1 MTKRITFVLPGSSGA
16 PAGGPRIVY
25 EYANRLASKGHRVTV
40 IHSPVTRID
49 PDWRMLA
56 KAAIRYPQRVLDK
69 SFRPDAWMTVHPLVS
84 VRWLPTLHGRF
95 VPNADIVIATAWMTA
110 EWVAKYGE
118 NKGKKFYFIQHYE
131 DWDGPASRVE
141 ATWKL
146 PLKKIVIAQWLW
158 KIAERLGQT
167 ASIVPNAIDTGKF
180 YCIAD
185 PKVRNPSHIAMLYHK
200 HEWKGCQD
208 GLAALRSVKEAV
220 PELTAELFG
229 VPNRP
234 NELPGWIAYHQNPP
248 QEELRAIYNRAA
260 IYLAPS
266 WAEGFAL
273 PPMEAAACG
282 AALVATDIGGFKEFA
297 EHEFNALL
305 APVKSPEK
313 LAENLLELIKNKD
326 RRVNLACN
334 GKDRALQ
341 FNWDESV
348 ARFESVLLNQL
359 QEFTTN

>member
-40 IHSPVTRID
+40 VHSPVTRID
-49 PDWRMLA
+49 PGWRMLA
-56 KAAIRYPQRVLDK
+56 KAAIRYPQRILDK
-69 SFRPDAWMTVHPLVS
+69 SFRPDAWMAVHPSVS
-84 VRWLPTLHGRF
+84 VRWLPSLHGRF
-95 VPNADIVIATAWMTA
+95 VPDADIVIATAWKTA
-110 EWVAKYGE
+110 ELVATYSE
-118 NKGKKFYFIQHYE
+118 NKGNKFYFIQHYE
-131 DWDGPASRVE
+131 DWDGPAARVE

-158 KIAERLGQT
+158 EIAQHLGES
-167 ASIVPNAIDTGKF
+167 ASIVPNAIDTDKF
-180 YCIAD
+180 YCITD
-185 PKVRNPSHIAMLYHK
+185 PMVRSSSHIAMLYHK

-208 GLAALRSVKEAV
+208 GLVALRLVKEEV

-229 VPNRP
+229 VPTRP
-234 NELPGWIAYHQNPP
+234 NGLPRWIAYQQNPP

-273 PPMEAAACG
+273 PPMEAGACG

-326 RRVNLACN
+326 RRVSLAN
-334 GKDRALQ
+334 SGKEKALQ
-341 FNWDESV
+341 YNWDESV
-348 ARFESVLLNQL
+348 DRFEAVLLNPL
-359 QEFTTN
+359 